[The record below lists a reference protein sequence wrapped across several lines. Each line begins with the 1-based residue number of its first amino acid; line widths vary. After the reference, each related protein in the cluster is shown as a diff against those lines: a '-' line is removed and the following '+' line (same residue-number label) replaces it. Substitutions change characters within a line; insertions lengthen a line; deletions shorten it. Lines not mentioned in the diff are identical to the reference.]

1 MKCIF
6 EIIFVPTFEEN
17 GIFIE
22 LCIGYCTHR
31 VILDKVHR
39 LLVTLFYFRPDRFV
53 QLLSLIPILLLLL
66 YLLVSIDL
74 VYTGLRELVSE

>member
-1 MKCIF
+1 MKCVF
-6 EIIFVPTFEEN
+6 EMIFVPTFEKN

-31 VILDKVHR
+31 VISDKVQR
-39 LLVTLFYFRPDRFV
+39 LLVALFYFWI
-53 QLLSLIPILLLLL
+53 SILILLL

-74 VYTGLRELVSE
+74 VYTGLGELVPE